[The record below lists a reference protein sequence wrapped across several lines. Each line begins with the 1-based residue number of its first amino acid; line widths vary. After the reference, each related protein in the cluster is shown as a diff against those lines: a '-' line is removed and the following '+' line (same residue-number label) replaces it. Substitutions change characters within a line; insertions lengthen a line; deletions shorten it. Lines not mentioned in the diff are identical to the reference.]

1 MPESHSALCL
11 VPSEV
16 GYTQVSLTLPPQC
29 LGTVTQ
35 TPCKVT
41 SVGFL
46 FAARVARGS
55 GFPSTEEGKTEKKE
69 TDEEGE
75 MLARGCLH

>member
-16 GYTQVSLTLPPQC
+16 GYTQVSLTLPLQC
-29 LGTVTQ
+29 LGTVTWTQ
-35 TPCKVT
+35 SKVT

-55 GFPSTEEGKTEKKE
+55 GFPSTEGGETERKE
-69 TDEEGE
+69 TNEEGE
-75 MLARGCLH
+75 MIGRGCLH